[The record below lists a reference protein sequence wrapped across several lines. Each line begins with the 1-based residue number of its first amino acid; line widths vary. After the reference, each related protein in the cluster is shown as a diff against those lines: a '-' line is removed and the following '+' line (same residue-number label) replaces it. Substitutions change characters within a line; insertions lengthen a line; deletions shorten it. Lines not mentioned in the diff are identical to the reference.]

1 MVITVPV
8 LMDLPGSTVK
18 RISTTVHPTLA
29 TTEGSAETVS
39 TPSPA
44 TVPPGSQEADAR
56 PRSTSVPPTTVGTVV
71 FVLMASEISPADV
84 SLAMPAD
91 SARTR
96 STNVTSILVNT
107 EEPARSSPT
116 TMDTGSATR

>member
-44 TVPPGSQEADAR
+44 TALEDSQEADASTT
-56 PRSTSVPPTTVGTVV
+56 STS
-71 FVLMASEISPADV
+71 A
-84 SLAMPAD
+84 
-91 SARTR
+91 
-96 STNVTSILVNT
+96 
-107 EEPARSSPT
+107 
-116 TMDTGSATR
+116 